1 MRFDDVILWRR
12 EARRQARHPQVA
24 HRPRIRRRF
33 RAAAAHASE
42 KVERAATTPASG
54 SSEPNLWLWTCCS
67 HSQSGGFI
75 NEWIDQGPEV
85 GAGYHLKVWRTA
97 RSQPPT
103 PAAAFLR
110 GGASAFRRHIGR
122 KGSRHLP
129 GWSSSRA
136 AVNLIIASGIIHPS
150 TSTSAAEL
158 GGEDGTVIGAAPS
171 AANCITCCSYFIAM
185 SSSTRSME
193 RRAGAA
199 PHLAQQIPHV
209 ARACR
214 A

>member
-1 MRFDDVILWRR
+1 MCESSGDPVGRFHPR
-12 EARRQARHPQVA
+12 EDRL
-24 HRPRIRRRF
+24 
-33 RAAAAHASE
+33 
-42 KVERAATTPASG
+42 T
-54 SSEPNLWLWTCCS
+54 
-67 HSQSGGFI
+67 
-75 NEWIDQGPEV
+75 DQGPEV

-136 AVNLIIASGIIHPS
+136 AVNLIIASGLIHPS

-171 AANCITCCSYFIAM
+171 APTASRVVAI
-185 SSSTRSME
+185 SSQLPQALAAWME
-193 RRAGAA
+193 HRAGAA
-199 PHLAQQIPHV
+199 PHLSPVCRTCRRMSGHV
-209 ARACR
+209 GECRGMSACR
-214 A
+214 MT